1 MARLTRKNIKVFA
14 ENATDNGVFGSLQA
28 NNPTTTSDVE
38 QIQSLSAWSDGW
50 NSATETSEMLPPLEE
65 FQGVQYV
72 TTYQQ
77 AYLMQEGI
85 PEWAATVTY
94 FKGSLTKK
102 VTSTGFQIY
111 NSLTDNNTGNLLS
124 DTSNWKKVMDSD
136 DLYAFDNSVVHKAGA
151 ETITGTKT
159 FSVSPIVPT
168 AASGDSS
175 TKAANTAFV
184 TTADSNLQ
192 TQINTKANS
201 SDVVNLTGTQTITG
215 TKTFSGWGG
224 FTTYIKHNDVTYN
237 TAPSSDKSV
246 AIAFTDKNGVAM
258 GVVESWRYPDNAT
271 CTQLN
276 AYGANGAWVSQSLGL
291 IAEANGNAWA
301 YAPNSDYYD
310 SIVTTRGIG
319 KWDNGYVRLGNGI
332 TLQWGRYDNGVNSAG
347 FKGTITLPT
356 PFASTAYSFSL
367 VGTRANDE
375 DIVAAINCE
384 GRWKSTTAIGFQ
396 CSRTSGSSA
405 GIRYIDWVAI
415 GY

>member
-94 FKGSLTKK
+94 YKGSLTKE
-102 VTSTGFQIY
+102 VTSTGFRIY
-111 NSLTDNNTGNLLS
+111 NSLTDNNAGNLLS

-151 ETITGTKT
+151 ETITGAKT

-175 TKAANTAFV
+175 TKAASTEFV

-192 TQINTKANS
+192 NQINTKANTT
-201 SDVVNLTGTQTITG
+201 DVVNLTGTQTITG
-215 TKTFSGWGG
+215 SKTFYSNNRPL
-224 FTTYIKHNDVTYN
+224 IVANPDVERGVTPASDIY
-237 TAPSSDKSV
+237 TVIRYEDKSGNLMGV
-246 AIAFTDKNGVAM
+246 CESRQAADGAVDMRFNVWNGSDYSPYAM
-258 GVVESWRYPDNAT
+258 GLRRYSNGT
-271 CTQLN
+271 E
-276 AYGANGAWVSQSLGL
+276 YGFC
-291 IAEANGNAWA
+291 
-301 YAPNSDYYD
+301 PPSDSVG
-310 SIVTTRGIG
+310 SIVTTEGIN
-319 KWDNGYVRLGNGI
+319 KAANGYVKLGNGLI
-332 TLQWGRYDNGVNSAG
+332 IQWGYSDIDGAQV
-347 FKGTITLPT
+347 TLPT
-356 PFASTAYSFSL
+356 PFSNTNYRICATYMKASGNLGSGYGHVITYPTYTTSFY
-367 VGTRANDE
+367 ANTE
-375 DIVAAINCE
+375 
-384 GRWKSTTAIGFQ
+384 
-396 CSRTSGSSA
+396 A
-405 GIRYIDWVAI
+405 GMYQWIAI